1 MSTFAQYNFPDFLN
15 QALTVIHFTTP
26 TDAQEA
32 LLPPILAGKD
42 VVGQAETGSGKT
54 HAFLLP
60 ILAGIQTAEHTVQAV
75 ITAPSRELA
84 EQLKDAAEQLVS
96 RQEPQTRILLAV
108 GGTDK
113 ERLVEKIEHR
123 QPQLVIGTPGRL
135 ADLVTSHVLQVQT
148 TRYFVVDEAD
158 MSLDMGF
165 LTDVDHIAS
174 AMPTKLQMLVF
185 SATIPE
191 KLQPFLRKYMHSPEM
206 VRVALKSVISPT
218 IKNILL
224 ATKGRDHNRIINT
237 LLHIGQP
244 FLVLVFANTKER
256 VDELYDYLQKQ
267 GLKVAKIHGDIPPRE
282 RRRTMKEVRDLQ
294 YQYVVATDLAARGID
309 VPGVSLVINDDFP
322 KDPEFFIHRVGR
334 TGRNGLAGTAIS
346 LYDPE
351 QEQQVAQIEGLGI
364 SFVPEELKDGELVAA
379 NDRNRRRDRQ
389 GVAQAIDPSIK
400 GMVAKEKKKR
410 MPGYKNKIRKAIKV
424 DARRK
429 RKIARREQRRK

>member
-15 QALTVIHFTTP
+15 QALAAIHFTTP

-32 LLPPILAGKD
+32 LLPPIMAGQD
-42 VVGQAETGSGKT
+42 VIGQAETGSGKT

-60 ILAGIQTAEHTVQAV
+60 ILAGIDTSDHTVQAV

-84 EQLKDAAEQLVS
+84 EQLRDAAEQLVS
-96 RQEPQTRILLAV
+96 SQDPQTRILLAV

-113 ERLVEKIEHR
+113 ERLVDKIEHQ
-123 QPQLVIGTPGRL
+123 QPQLIIGTPGRL
-135 ADLVTSHVLQVQT
+135 ADMVTSHVLQVQT
-148 TRYFVVDEAD
+148 ARYFVVDEAD

-165 LTDVDHIAS
+165 LKDVDNIAS
-174 AMPTKLQMLVF
+174 AMPTKLQMMVF
-185 SATIPE
+185 SATIPD
-191 KLQPFLRKYMHSPEM
+191 KLQPFLRKYMHSPEL
-206 VRVALKSVISPT
+206 VRVAPKSVIAPT
-218 IKNILL
+218 IKNVLL
-224 ATKGRDHNRIINT
+224 ATKGRDHNKIIDT

-244 FLVLVFANTKER
+244 FLALVFANTKER

-267 GLKVAKIHGDIPPRE
+267 GLKVARIHGDIPARE

-334 TGRNGLAGTAIS
+334 TGRNGVAGLAVS

-351 QEQQVAQIEGLGI
+351 QEHVVAQIEGMGI
-364 SFVPEELKDGELVAA
+364 KFIPMDLKNGELVDSY
-379 NDRNRRRDRQ
+379 DRNRREQRQ
-389 GVAQAIDPSIK
+389 GGGQDIDPSIK

-410 MPGYKNKIRKAIKV
+410 KPGYKNKIRKAIKV